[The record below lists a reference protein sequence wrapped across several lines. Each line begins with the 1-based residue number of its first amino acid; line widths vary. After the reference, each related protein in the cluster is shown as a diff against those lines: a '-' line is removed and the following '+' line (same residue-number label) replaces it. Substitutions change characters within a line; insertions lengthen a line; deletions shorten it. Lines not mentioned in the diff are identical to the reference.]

1 MLDFKVQRAGLAG
14 NEWKT
19 VCSNPNQAYAEE
31 IYQKQL
37 ELYSIGR
44 FRLLDPNDNVLKE
57 GKAAPLF
64 SRN

>member
-1 MLDFKVQRAGLAG
+1 MNFKVQRAGLQG
-14 NEWKT
+14 DKWQT
-19 VCSNPNQAYAEE
+19 VCTNPNKDYAEE

-37 ELYSIGR
+37 LMYSIGR
-44 FRLLDPNDNVLKE
+44 FRLLDPNDKVIKE